1 VTTAFFALGSNVI
14 VNLVSHAGR
23 AVVCAWSVCLAVG
36 AHPSVSKEV
45 LAATDATR
53 KRRWFASLAVLVLCL
68 SGCGSLASRRLFPEI
83 NARHTPPTAL
93 SEIIELLPG
102 LVETSAIV
110 IRADGTA
117 AVVTVD
123 SDHQLH
129 YMAVANHGV
138 IARETLGTV
147 WNGSRPRL
155 EIIEHRGQLRVLAGD
170 KQFTRGASQATW
182 KETLGNRCAKF
193 LALDDA
199 LFCAMVIKG
208 EEIKSPQRKDWTVG
222 WFILFPVVFWSNTS
236 AAKLVIAQELPEGWL
251 VRAVIDGESPL
262 DADLDF
268 LAATDQSGQLQL
280 LYSASRG
287 GGLFAIG
294 AGLAPGAFAAGYSG
308 FASEL
313 RYAQF
318 SLRELMPN
326 AIDASPSN
334 SLDGATRWLTRSSL
348 RLENAPFASPRDP
361 LHPLNRRFSVSPASG
376 VVHGLLWAREMTV
389 PFNSLPL
396 FFGGEGGW
404 VEVQLRDGGWNP
416 RVDVVA
422 VEDLPDATFA
432 WAMEDRFAVIANN
445 ADGTTHAL
453 LESCSIG
460 LWDST
465 CRLTYFVR
473 ISGQWSAPLILGSSK
488 FGYDGRAIAVGDR
501 GCAFAT
507 WVTADAKYVG
517 RWIGACAESAPT
529 Q

>member
-1 VTTAFFALGSNVI
+1 MTTVCCLINNLIVNPVCHAASVI
-14 VNLVSHAGR
+14 FGASIVYNLVSRYSSISNDVSAR
-23 AVVCAWSVCLAVG
+23 TEKARKLRWLTSMAVVI
-36 AHPSVSKEV
+36 
-45 LAATDATR
+45 
-53 KRRWFASLAVLVLCL
+53 
-68 SGCGSLASRRLFPEI
+68 SGCGSLASRDLFPEI
-83 NARHTPPTAL
+83 SARQVPVITL
-93 SEIIELLPG
+93 SEIIDLLPG
-102 LVETSAIV
+102 QVETSTILL
-110 IRADGTA
+110 RANGTA

-123 SDHQLH
+123 SQHQLH
-129 YMAVANHGV
+129 YIAVANHGAV
-138 IARETLGTV
+138 TRENLGKIE
-147 WNGSRPRL
+147 NGSPPRL
-155 EIIEHRGQLRVLAGD
+155 DIIEHRGQLRVLAGD
-170 KQFTRGASQATW
+170 KQFSRGVSDSAW
-182 KETLGNRCAKF
+182 KETGGNRCAKF
-193 LALDDA
+193 LPLDDA
-199 LFCAMVIKG
+199 LFCAMVITG
-208 EEIKSPQRKDWTVG
+208 EEIKSPERKDWTVG

-318 SLRELMPN
+318 SLRELLPN

-334 SLDGATRWLTRSSL
+334 SLEGTTRWLTRSSL
-348 RLENAPFASPRDP
+348 RLENAPFASRRDP
-361 LHPLNRRFSVSPASG
+361 VRPLNRRFSVSPGSR
-376 VVHGLLWAREMTV
+376 VVHGLLWAREMTI

-396 FFGGEGGW
+396 FFGAEGGW
-404 VEVQLRDGGWNP
+404 VEVQLRDGVWNP

-445 ADGTTHAL
+445 ADGTSRAL

-465 CRLTYFVR
+465 CRLTHFVR
-473 ISGQWSAPLILGSSK
+473 ISSQWSAPLILGSSK

-517 RWIGACAESAPT
+517 RWIGACAESAPI